1 MNKKI
6 LALFIVS
13 LFLFACNT
21 EKKQQKEWNNEFET
35 AIEEAQK
42 GEILKDTIFLNFRF
56 GMSEKEVKKHCNLL
70 LEHKKIYLDRNN
82 KFTYDFHTS
91 DITLRTRFVPEYFD
105 NQLYKLTLLFEHDIA
120 SNAICMFK
128 AIDTFRGKALAD
140 GYKMYI
146 YKNVLGEEEYYFINQ
161 NIVVKFINGMM
172 VYTNQPII
180 EKIKLEKKKQEES
193 TINDF

>member
-1 MNKKI
+1 M
-6 LALFIVS
+6 
-13 LFLFACNT
+13 
-21 EKKQQKEWNNEFET
+21 
-35 AIEEAQK
+35 
-42 GEILKDTIFLNFRF
+42 
-56 GMSEKEVKKHCNLL
+56 
-70 LEHKKIYLDRNN
+70 
-82 KFTYDFHTS
+82 
-91 DITLRTRFVPEYFD
+91 RTRFVPEYFD